1 MIKKTSQSVRN
12 FYEVFTSGL
21 TLNEIERLVSVD
33 ARDTYDYYAKHI
45 KETDPRHN
53 RFKRFLVICWRL
65 FVAFLM
71 RLTPARRLF
80 YAIAVLCM
88 FYSFYLYSFVI
99 MTFLLALEV
108 ADKLITKDELQ
119 LARDIQMSLL
129 PSTINPPAGY
139 DIAAFSDVAS
149 SVGGDYYDLIPLGDG
164 SSIVVIGDVSGKG
177 ISAALYMVKV
187 QTALQLF
194 ARQSSDPR
202 ELLIRMNRYLYGQ
215 LKKNYFLTIALLQ
228 IYPDGGIR
236 YCRAGHTPA
245 LFWENKNR
253 TCTKLQPG
261 GAALG
266 LAPSDA
272 EEAKNAGQNNGTNGH
287 YYEQMIETHSSKLE
301 TGDVLFLFTDG
312 APETVNNFEQE
323 FGENRILEIVSEN
336 SHVSAEGIK
345 TSLINELVNFR
356 NGTELRDDTTFVII
370 KRTT

>member
-1 MIKKTSQSVRN
+1 MFKKTSQSIQN
-12 FYEVFTSGL
+12 FYQLFTSGL

-33 ARDTYDYYAKHI
+33 ARDTYAYYAKHS
-45 KETDPRHN
+45 KEADLRHN
-53 RFKRFLVICWRL
+53 RFKRFLIICWNL
-65 FVAFLM
+65 FVAFLL

-80 YAIAVLCM
+80 YAVAVICL
-88 FYSFYLYSFVI
+88 FYSFYFYSFVI

-129 PSTINPPAGY
+129 PSILNPPAGY
-139 DIAAFSDVAS
+139 DIAAYSDVAS
-149 SVGGDYYDLIPLGDG
+149 SVGGDYYDLIPLSDG
-164 SSIVVIGDVSGKG
+164 SRIVVIGDVSGKG

-187 QTALQLF
+187 QTALQLL
-194 ARQSSDPR
+194 AKQSSDPR
-202 ELLIRMNRYLYGQ
+202 ELLIRLNRYLYGQ
-215 LKKNYFLTIALLQ
+215 LKKNYFLTISLLQ

-236 YCRAGHTPA
+236 FCRAGHTPA
-245 LFWENKNR
+245 FFWENKNR
-253 TCTKLQPG
+253 TCIKLKPG

-272 EEAKNAGQNNGTNGH
+272 EEGGSAEQNHGNNGR
-287 YYEQMIETHSSKLE
+287 YYEHMIETHSSKLE
-301 TGDVLFLFTDG
+301 AGDVLVLFTDG

-345 TSLINELVNFR
+345 TSLINELANFR
-356 NGTELRDDTTFVII
+356 NGAELRDDTTFVII